1 MKYKKKS
8 FLSMTNRPTSR
19 LMAKLRKMTE
29 RLVARRNKSTPT
41 KSSNKNSPNISI

>member
-8 FLSMTNRPTSR
+8 FLSITNRPTSR

-29 RLVARRNKSTPT
+29 RLAARRNKTKPA
-41 KSSNKNSPNISI
+41 KSSNHNSPNISI